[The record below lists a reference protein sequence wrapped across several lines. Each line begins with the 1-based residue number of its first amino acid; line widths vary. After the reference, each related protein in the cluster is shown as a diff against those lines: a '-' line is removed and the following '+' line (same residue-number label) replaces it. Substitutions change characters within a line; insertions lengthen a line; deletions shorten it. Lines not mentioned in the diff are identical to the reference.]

1 MYLRQSQ
8 ETGSLQKVDI
18 AEAIP
23 QSSEA
28 VFTGKRMKN
37 FLEPLYSYFMLHP
50 HKSPEPE

>member
-8 ETGSLQKVDI
+8 ETDSLQKVDI

-28 VFTGKRMKN
+28 VFTGKLMKN
-37 FLEPLYSYFMLHP
+37 FFLRTSLLLLYAAFP
-50 HKSPEPE
+50 